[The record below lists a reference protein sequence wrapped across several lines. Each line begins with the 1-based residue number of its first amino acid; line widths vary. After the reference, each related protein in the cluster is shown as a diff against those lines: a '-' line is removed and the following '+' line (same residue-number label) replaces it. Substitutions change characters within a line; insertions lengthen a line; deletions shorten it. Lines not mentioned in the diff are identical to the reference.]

1 MKRISFSME
10 AEIQDIYVRMTRIGH
25 SVSKNCLKFRFFY
38 LYGEIIEKT
47 EMNDKSSKCVRERAI
62 LNENVVVENIFS
74 DDHFFSNQ

>member
-38 LYGEIIEKT
+38 LYGEIIET
-47 EMNDKSSKCVRERAI
+47 SAARNRCVLAPRFEKA
-62 LNENVVVENIFS
+62 
-74 DDHFFSNQ
+74 